1 MALRMTDY
9 LCLACRKVSSSP
21 LPRCHHCGGALQ
33 ERVSIQTSD
42 SATMIEREQVV
53 GRESRPGSE
62 AIVFKSFD
70 GMRSHATL
78 ADATVQLTLSGPLDL
93 GKRPTEARVAELVV
107 SVLRAEGRDVTIL
120 PHDDPRG
127 EDSKIKCDGALV
139 DIQVVTVPRATQF
152 LSEANQ
158 SSAYTSV
165 PILQAAA
172 WINDAVSA
180 KAAHY
185 SPAQNAQTLLAID
198 VRHVAVLATKEVM
211 QAVDEAYG
219 NPCKSHGFGG
229 VWLVGP
235 EDSLCTRFSSS
246 RW

>member
-1 MALRMTDY
+1 
-9 LCLACRKVSSSP
+9 
-21 LPRCHHCGGALQ
+21 LQ
-33 ERVSIQTSD
+33 ERVSIQASD
-42 SATMIEREQVV
+42 SATVIEREQVV
-53 GRESRPGSE
+53 GRESRPGLE

-70 GMRSHATL
+70 GMRSHSTL

-93 GKRPTEARVAELVV
+93 GKRPTEARVAERVV
-107 SVLRAEGRDVTIL
+107 SVLRADGRDVEML
-120 PHDDPRG
+120 AYDDPRG
-127 EDSKIKCDGALV
+127 EDSKIKCDGAQV

-152 LSEANQ
+152 LSDANRG
-158 SSAYTSV
+158 SASTSV
-165 PILQAAA
+165 PILQAAG

-185 SPAQNAQTLLAID
+185 SPVQNAQTLLAID
-198 VRHVAVLATKEVM
+198 VRHVAVLATREVM
-211 QAVDEAYG
+211 QAIDETYG
-219 NPCKSHGFGG
+219 DPCSSHGFGA

>member
-78 ADATVQLTLSGPLDL
+78 ADATVQLTLRGTFAEVERSTERKLDGCVL
-93 GKRPTEARVAELVV
+93 TRLWRMQPSSLR
-107 SVLRAEGRDVTIL
+107 SVDRSTSAN
-120 PHDDPRG
+120 
-127 EDSKIKCDGALV
+127 
-139 DIQVVTVPRATQF
+139 VPR
-152 LSEANQ
+152 
-158 SSAYTSV
+158 
-165 PILQAAA
+165 
-172 WINDAVSA
+172 
-180 KAAHY
+180 
-185 SPAQNAQTLLAID
+185 
-198 VRHVAVLATKEVM
+198 RHVL
-211 QAVDEAYG
+211 
-219 NPCKSHGFGG
+219 
-229 VWLVGP
+229 
-235 EDSLCTRFSSS
+235 
-246 RW
+246 